1 MPTPSMRGLPWHS
14 SADSDFGYISMK
26 LVIFDIDGTLV
37 RSDPHED
44 RLFWQ
49 ALVEVLGVQKEPFEW
64 SSFKHVTDSGI
75 TQEVFRR
82 QFGRDPEETSLAAA
96 EDHFGSLWL
105 RLLSTLPRDEI
116 EVPGAR
122 AMLAYLN
129 DHPDWRVAIA
139 TGGWERTARAKLGG
153 ADIAHREVPLGCA
166 NDALAREDIMAIAQ
180 ARAKIQNANKDFER
194 VVYVGDGEWDAR
206 TCSAVGMP
214 LVGMAIAPEVR
225 ERLSVL
231 GVSHILEDYSDRA
244 AVLDALDSARVPPA

>member
-1 MPTPSMRGLPWHS
+1 
-14 SADSDFGYISMK
+14 MK

-49 ALVEVLGVQKEPFEW
+49 ALVDVLGVRRETFEW
-64 SSFKHVTDSGI
+64 NSFRHVTDSGI

-82 QFGRDPEETSLAAA
+82 QFGRDPEGASLAAT
-96 EDHFGSLWL
+96 EEHFGSLWQ

-122 AMLAYLN
+122 AMLAHLN
-129 DHPDWRVAIA
+129 EHPDWTIAIA

-153 ADIAHREVPLGCA
+153 ADIAHAEIPMGCA

-180 ARAKIQNANKDFER
+180 ARATIQNANKDFER
-194 VVYVGDGEWDAR
+194 VVYVGDGEWDAK
-206 TCSAVGMP
+206 TCRAVGMP
-214 LVGMAIAPEVR
+214 LVGMAVVPEVR
-225 ERLSVL
+225 TRLSGL
-231 GVSHILEDYSDRA
+231 GVSHILEDYCDRA
-244 AVLDALDSARVPPA
+244 AVLEALDSAQVPPP